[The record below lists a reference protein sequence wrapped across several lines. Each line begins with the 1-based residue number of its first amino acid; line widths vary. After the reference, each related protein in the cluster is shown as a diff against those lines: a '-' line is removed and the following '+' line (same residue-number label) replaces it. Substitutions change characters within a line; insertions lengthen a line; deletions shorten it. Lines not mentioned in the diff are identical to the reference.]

1 MWLEFVSHNGL
12 DIEMYDLSPAD
23 LHYYYYYY
31 YMNFTL
37 ASTPCF
43 GPRKCCPQT
52 CVPGIDWPAM
62 HHGDSSWRCRCS
74 FTFATDYQTAMF
86 TMIYD
91 GLEAAREAVHLCY
104 KQPVVNTNA
113 YVYWSTYN
121 CRCHIFPLHIF
132 HLDQRLFVFLHGE
145 YTITSSLQRRD
156 YRWNRCNDW
165 LPWQSDCTQWV

>member
-1 MWLEFVSHNGL
+1 MIGICFAQWIGHRNESSWSTLLLLLLLHELYVGL
-12 DIEMYDLSPAD
+12 DTLFRAPKVLSSNVRPW
-23 LHYYYYYY
+23 
-31 YMNFTL
+31 NRL
-37 ASTPCF
+37 A
-43 GPRKCCPQT
+43 
-52 CVPGIDWPAM
+52 
-62 HHGDSSWRCRCS
+62 GDASWRCRCS

-145 YTITSSLQRRD
+145 YTITSSFQRRD